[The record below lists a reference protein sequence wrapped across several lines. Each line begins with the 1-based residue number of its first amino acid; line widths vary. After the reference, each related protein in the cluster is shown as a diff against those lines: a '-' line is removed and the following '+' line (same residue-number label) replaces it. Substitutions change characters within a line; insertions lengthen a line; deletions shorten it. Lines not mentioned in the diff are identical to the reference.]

1 METSGLADQDVYDI
15 TIIGGGPVGL
25 YGAYYSGMR
34 SARTKIID
42 SLPQLGG
49 QLAALYP
56 EKYIYDVGGFPR
68 VLAKALVSNLEE
80 QALQYD
86 PAVCLNEK
94 VVNLTTEDGVQT
106 LVTDKGTRHFTRTLV
121 IAAGIGAFVPRK
133 LDIQAIDRL
142 EGKGIWYFVRDVEVF
157 RNQEVLIVG
166 GGDSALDWA
175 LLLEKVAR
183 KVTLVHRRDKFRAHE
198 DSVARLLASS
208 VEVRMFHE
216 LKAVHGDDRLEGVT
230 IFENRTKVETTF
242 RLDALLLNLGFL
254 ANLGPIKEWGL
265 QIEGNAIWVNS
276 TMQTNLSGVY
286 AAGDI
291 VDYPGKLKLIST
303 GMGEIAI
310 AVNYA
315 KHQIDPHARVFPGHS
330 SDIGGPLS
338 LKR

>member
-1 METSGLADQDVYDI
+1 MEAQNIYDI
-15 TIIGGGPVGL
+15 TIVGGGPVGL

-34 SARTKIID
+34 NARTKIID

-68 VLAKALVSNLEE
+68 VLAKDLVRNLEE
-80 QALQYD
+80 QALQYN

-94 VVNLTTEDGVQT
+94 VVGLTSQNGVKT
-106 LVTDKGTRHFTRTLV
+106 LVTDKGAQHLTRTLI

-133 LDIQAIDRL
+133 LDIQDIDRL
-142 EGKGIWYFVRDVEVF
+142 EGKGIHYFVRDVEVF
-157 RNQEVLIVG
+157 RGKEVMIVG
-166 GGDSALDWA
+166 GGDSALDWS
-175 LLLEKVAR
+175 LLLERVAR

-198 DSVARLLASS
+198 DSVARLFASS
-208 VEVRMFHE
+208 VEVKLFHE

-230 IFENRTKVETTF
+230 ILENRTKAESTH

-254 ANLGPIKEWGL
+254 ANLGPIQKWGL
-265 QIEGNAIWVNS
+265 HIEGNAIRVNS
-276 TMQTNLSGVY
+276 TMQTNLPGIY

-291 VDYPGKLKLIST
+291 VDYTGKLKLIST
-303 GMGEIAI
+303 GMGEIAV

-315 KHQIDPHARVFPGHS
+315 KHEIDPNARVFPGHS
-330 SDIGGPLS
+330 SDIGGPLA
-338 LKR
+338 KK

>member
-1 METSGLADQDVYDI
+1 MEERDIYDI
-15 TIIGGGPVGL
+15 TIVGGGPVGL

-34 SARTKIID
+34 NARTKIID
-42 SLPQLGG
+42 SLSQLGG

-68 VLAKALVSNLEE
+68 VLAKDLVSNLEE

-86 PAVCLNEK
+86 PAVCLSEK
-94 VVNLTTEDGVQT
+94 VVSLTSEDGIKT
-106 LVTDKGTRHFTRTLV
+106 LVTDKGAQHFTRTV
-121 IAAGIGAFVPRK
+121 ILAAGIGAFVPRK
-133 LDIQAIDRL
+133 LDIQDIDRL
-142 EGKGIWYFVRDVEVF
+142 EGKGIYYFVRDIEAF
-157 RNQEVLIVG
+157 RNREILIVG

-183 KVTLVHRRDKFRAHE
+183 KVTLIHRRDRFRAHE

-216 LKAVHGDDRLEGVT
+216 LKAVHGDDRLEGAT
-230 IFENRTKVETTF
+230 IFESRTKAESTLK
-242 RLDALLLNLGFL
+242 LDILLLNLGFL

-276 TMQTNLSGVY
+276 TMQTNLPGVY

-291 VDYPGKLKLIST
+291 VDYTGKIKLIST

-315 KHQIDPHARVFPGHS
+315 KHEIDPDARVFPGHS

-338 LKR
+338 KKT

>member
-1 METSGLADQDVYDI
+1 MPGLEAQDVYDI

-68 VLAKALVSNLEE
+68 VLAKDLVSNLEE

-94 VVNLTTEDGVQT
+94 VVGLVSDNGIRT
-106 LVTDKGTRHFTRTLV
+106 LVTDKGTRHFTRTVV

-133 LDIQAIDRL
+133 LDIQDIDRL

-157 RNQEVLIVG
+157 RNKEVLIVG

-175 LLLEKVAR
+175 LLLEKVAQ
-183 KVTLVHRRDKFRAHE
+183 KVTLVHRRDRFRAHE

-208 VEVRMFHE
+208 VDVRLFHE

-230 IFENRTKVETTF
+230 IFENRTKTESTF
-242 RLDALLLNLGFL
+242 KLDALLLNLGFL

-276 TMQTNLSGVY
+276 TMQTNLPGVY

-315 KHQIDPHARVFPGHS
+315 KHEIDPDARVFPGHS
-330 SDIGGPLS
+330 SDIGGPLA
-338 LKR
+338 KKT